1 MKQFKVVN
9 KSEGYSI
16 KNFTTEQKARE
27 FATLRYAICVDFE
40 CMNDQGYTKEEALAW
55 FKTEECTEAYDGTII
70 DGIYKP
76 TGENF
81 MDVVEEVY
89 HGMEHGNDA
98 MDWFIKTL

>member
-1 MKQFKVVN
+1 MKKNDIMN
-9 KSEGYSI
+9 K
-16 KNFTTEQKARE
+16 KNH
-27 FATLRYAICVDFE
+27 LRYAICVDFE

-81 MDVVEEVY
+81 LDVVEEVY

-98 MDWFIKTL
+98 MDWFIKTLQAYEFITI